1 MSWTIFGWRRWG
13 GASLACCMTVLA
25 AFAIPVRV
33 PGEGTKTPSGEL
45 LPKDLIEVERE
56 DLGAFLEIR
65 RWSVPPET
73 SPDLPPAP
81 LATSARQ
88 PGFSVNPILVEM
100 GYVGLIS
107 VRGQHAV
114 LLALP
119 HGKVVRMVPGDTLP
133 DGRILVSVTEN
144 SLTLKAEDQAE
155 EVLTLFPRAQRN
167 ARARDRDG
175 TMARQGV
182 QRRLAPR
189 DSKQGLR
196 ARQ

>member
-1 MSWTIFGWRRWG
+1 MSWTILGWRRWG
-13 GASLACCMTVLA
+13 GALLACCMTVLA

-65 RWSVPPET
+65 RWSVPPEA
-73 SPDLPPAP
+73 SPDLPAP
-81 LATSARQ
+81 PATSERQ

-107 VRGQHAV
+107 VQGQHAV

-119 HGKVVRMVPGDTLP
+119 HGQVVRMVPGDTLP
-133 DGRILVSVTEN
+133 DGRILLSVTDN
-144 SLTLKAEDQAE
+144 SLTLKAEGQAE
-155 EVLTLFPRAQRN
+155 EVLTLFPRAESN
-167 ARARDRDG
+167 ARARDDEG
-175 TMARQGV
+175 SAGRQGAQGRV
-182 QRRLAPR
+182 APR
-189 DSKQGLR
+189 VSNEEIGAHQ
-196 ARQ
+196 